1 VSSATGQS
9 PQRQGDVLNYRGA
22 PRKKT
27 NRQIQVWIGIALWLI
42 MAAALTVVLI
52 LMYLHR
58 HDASYWL

>member
-9 PQRQGDVLNYRGA
+9 PERQEDVLNYRGA
-22 PRKKT
+22 PGERP
-27 NRQIQVWIGIALWLI
+27 NRQIQVWVGIALWLI
-42 MAAALTVVLI
+42 MAAALTVVLV